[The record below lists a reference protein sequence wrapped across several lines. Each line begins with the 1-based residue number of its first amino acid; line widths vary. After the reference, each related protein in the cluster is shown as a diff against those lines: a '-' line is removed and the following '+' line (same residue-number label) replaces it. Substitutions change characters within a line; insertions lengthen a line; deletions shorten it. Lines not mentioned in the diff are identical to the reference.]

1 MSLKIKFLEQYD
13 DIRFFNEEEVS
24 IALKSA
30 VRHPMIKTLF
40 EYTFPGK
47 TDEEIKEVVLA
58 CKSINDFQ
66 RDIISVTMQRI
77 LDETSAGLTTTGF
90 DKLDPSL
97 SYLYISNHRD
107 IVLDTCLIN
116 LTLYKYQLIRTANAI
131 GDNLVQ
137 RPFVNALSK
146 LTRNFTVK
154 RGGTPR
160 ETLLSSKKLSEYVE
174 YLLKDKT
181 RSVWIAQ
188 RQGRTKD
195 GNDVTEQG
203 VLKMIALAAGK
214 RSVSEYL
221 NSLRI
226 VPISISYEYDP
237 TDILKV
243 PELLAKKA
251 QTEYIKSENED
262 FNSILKGA
270 LGQKKHIHIHAA
282 DPIELD
288 VTSEVATNQL
298 LQQVV
303 NTLDQTIQLNY
314 KLWPTNYVAF
324 DLLHDSQDY
333 IEEYTEKDHQQ
344 FERRLRMRV
353 DMKDKEAV
361 KSFLCMYA
369 RPVIN
374 KEQLKPA
381 YEA

>member
-1 MSLKIKFLEQYD
+1 MAIYD
-13 DIRFFNEEEVS
+13 DIRFFNDEEVS
-24 IALKSA
+24 IALQSA

-40 EYTFPGK
+40 KYTFPDK
-47 TDEEIKEVVLA
+47 TEDEIKDIVLS
-58 CKSINDFQ
+58 CRSINDFQ
-66 RDIISVTMQRI
+66 RDVISVTVERI
-77 LDETSAGLTTTGF
+77 LEETSAGLTTSGF
-90 DKLDPSL
+90 EDLEESQ

-116 LTLYKYQLIRTANAI
+116 LTLFKHNLIRTASAI

-146 LTRNFTVK
+146 LTRNFIVK

-160 ETLLSSKKLSEYVE
+160 ETLMSSKKLSEYIE
-174 YLLKDKT
+174 YLLKDQQQ
-181 RSVWIAQ
+181 SVWIAQ

-214 RSVSEYL
+214 RSVIEYL
-221 NSLRI
+221 NSLKI
-226 VPISISYEYDP
+226 VPVSISYEYDP

-270 LGQKKHIHIHAA
+270 LGQKKHIHITASKPLSLEECS
-282 DPIELD
+282 DE
-288 VTSEVATNQL
+288 ATNQV
-298 LQQVV
+298 LQQLVTKL
-303 NTLDQTIQLNY
+303 NDIIQSNY
-314 KLWPTNYVAF
+314 KLWPTNYIAY
-324 DLLHDSQDY
+324 DLLRDTR
-333 IEEYTEKDHQQ
+333 EYEKFYSKKDQAQ

-353 DMKDKEAV
+353 DMQDPEAV
-361 KSFLCMYA
+361 KSFLNMYA

-374 KEQLKPA
+374 KQKLELA

>member
-1 MSLKIKFLEQYD
+1 MEQYD

>member
-1 MSLKIKFLEQYD
+1 MAIYD
-13 DIRFFNEEEVS
+13 DIRFFNDEEVS
-24 IALKSA
+24 IALQSA

-40 EYTFPGK
+40 KYTFPDK
-47 TDEEIKEVVLA
+47 SEEEIKEIVLS
-58 CKSINDFQ
+58 CNSINDFQ
-66 RDIISVTMQRI
+66 RDVISVTVERI
-77 LDETSAGLTTTGF
+77 LDETSAGLTTSGF
-90 DKLDPSL
+90 EDLDSAQT
-97 SYLYISNHRD
+97 YLYISNHRD

-116 LTLYKYQLIRTANAI
+116 LTLFKHDLIRTASAI

-146 LTRNFTVK
+146 LTRNFIVK

-160 ETLLSSKKLSEYVE
+160 ETLMSSKTLSEYIE
-174 YLLKDKT
+174 YLLKEQD

-214 RSVSEYL
+214 RSVGEYL
-221 NSLRI
+221 NSLKI
-226 VPISISYEYDP
+226 VPVSISYEYDP

-270 LGQKKHIHIHAA
+270 LGQKKHIHITASK
-282 DPIELD
+282 PLSLD
-288 VTSEVATNQL
+288 ECSDEATNHV
-298 LQQVV
+298 LQQLVTQL
-303 NTLDQTIQLNY
+303 NAIIQRNY
-314 KLWPTNYVAF
+314 KLWPTNYIAY
-324 DLLHDSQDY
+324 DLLH
-333 IEEYTEKDHQQ
+333 ETREYEKFYSKKDQAQ
-344 FERRLRMRV
+344 FERRLRLRV
-353 DMKDKEAV
+353 DIKDPEAL
-361 KSFLCMYA
+361 KSFLSMYA

-374 KEQLKPA
+374 KEQLELA

>member
-1 MSLKIKFLEQYD
+1 MAQFD
-13 DIRFFNEEEVS
+13 DIRFFNKEEVGV
-24 IALKSA
+24 ALKSA

-40 EYTFPGK
+40 QYTFPNK
-47 TDEEIKEVVLA
+47 SEEEIKEIVLS
-58 CKSINDFQ
+58 CKSVNDFQ
-66 RDIISVTMQRI
+66 REVISVTVERV
-77 LDETSAGLTTTGF
+77 LEETSAGLTTSGF
-90 DKLDPSL
+90 EDLDPTT

-116 LTLYKYQLIRTANAI
+116 LTLFKYGLIRTASAI

-146 LTRNFTVK
+146 LTRNFMVK

-160 ETLLSSKKLSEYVE
+160 ETLMSSKNLSEYVE
-174 YLLKDKT
+174 HLLKKKN

-214 RSVSEYL
+214 RPVSEYL
-221 NSLRI
+221 NSLQI
-226 VPISISYEYDP
+226 VPVSISYEYDP

-251 QTEYIKSENED
+251 QKEYIKSENED

-282 DPIELD
+282 APMKLMEKEGEA
-288 VTSEVATNQL
+288 VNQL
-298 LQQVV
+298 LQHVV
-303 NTLDQTIQLNY
+303 SKLDRVIQTNY
-314 KLWPTNYVAF
+314 HLWPTNYVAF
-324 DLLHDSQDY
+324 DLLNQTQSYKKHYSD
-333 IEEYTEKDHQQ
+333 KDLKQ

-353 DMKDKEAV
+353 DMKDPEAV
-361 KSFLCMYA
+361 KSFLSMYA

-374 KEQLKPA
+374 KEQLKIA
-381 YEA
+381 HEA

>member
-1 MSLKIKFLEQYD
+1 MVQFD
-13 DIRFFNEEEVS
+13 DIRYFNEEEVGV
-24 IALKSA
+24 ALKSA

-40 EYTFPGK
+40 QYTFPDK
-47 TDEEIKEVVLA
+47 TDEEIKEIVLS
-58 CKSINDFQ
+58 CKTVNDFQ
-66 RDIISVTMQRI
+66 REVISVTVKRV
-77 LDETSAGLTTTGF
+77 LEETSAGLTTTGF
-90 DKLDPSL
+90 DKLDPEQ

-116 LTLYKYQLIRTANAI
+116 LTLFNYDLIRTASAI

-146 LTRNFTVK
+146 LTRNFIVK

-160 ETLLSSKKLSEYVE
+160 ETLMSSKNLSEYVE
-174 YLLKDKT
+174 YLLKERN

-214 RSVSEYL
+214 RPVAEYL
-221 NSLRI
+221 NSLKI
-226 VPISISYEYDP
+226 VPVSISYEYDP

-251 QTEYIKSENED
+251 QKEYIKSENED

-270 LGQKKHIHIHAA
+270 LGQKKHIHIHASE
-282 DPIELD
+282 PLELKTKD
-288 VTSEVATNQL
+288 DEAVNQL
-298 LQQVV
+298 LQHVV
-303 NTLDQTIQLNY
+303 SKLDRVIQSNY
-314 KLWPTNYVAF
+314 RLWPTNYIAF
-324 DLLHDSQDY
+324 DLLNDTQS
-333 IEEYTEKDHQQ
+333 YTEHYTDKDQKQ
-344 FERRLRMRV
+344 FERRLRLRV
-353 DMKDKEAV
+353 DMKDPEAV
-361 KSFLCMYA
+361 KSFLNMYA

-374 KEQLKPA
+374 KEELELA